1 MNAPAQR
8 KWVTTIHVAKSKTG
22 IDEDAYRAILAGC
35 AGVQSASEI
44 TTWEQYNSVMAAFKK
59 LGFSLQK
66 KTPADDT
73 ERRNPEWITA
83 KQEAYINGLWKI
95 ASRAKDQYSLRTMIK
110 RITGSDS
117 ITWLKKK
124 DAGKVILA
132 LRQIALN
139 AGINPDHP
147 C

>member
-8 KWVTTIHVAKSKTG
+8 KWVMTIHVAKSKTG
-22 IDEDAYRAILAGC
+22 IEENAYRAILAGC

-44 TTWEQYNSVMAAFKK
+44 TTWDKK

-124 DAGKVILA
+124 DASKVILA
-132 LRQIALN
+132 LRQRAIN